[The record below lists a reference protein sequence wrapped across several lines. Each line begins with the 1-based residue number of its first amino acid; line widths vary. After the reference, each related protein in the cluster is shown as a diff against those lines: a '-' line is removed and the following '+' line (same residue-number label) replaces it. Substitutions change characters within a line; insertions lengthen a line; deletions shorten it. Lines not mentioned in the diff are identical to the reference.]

1 MLADFCAIRTDIV
14 AASYYFSAMT
24 NPDYPP
30 PPSGQQPAG
39 QQPYGQPPQG
49 QYPQQPY
56 PQQPYPQQ
64 PYGQPYPQQPYG
76 QQQPPPAPVAPPG
89 SVNGAFFIYLIAAV
103 LAVIGIILTL
113 TSNVWEQAIADSG
126 ADTSGVNVHSLVN
139 TVKIVSVVFG
149 VIFIALY
156 LLFAFKMRAGRNWA
170 RIVLTVLSALSI
182 ISSVSTTTT
191 AVTVNGHVYKST
203 STQLTGWIGVILAV
217 IAIVLMY
224 LPASNAYYKASKAS
238 RQLRY

>member
-1 MLADFCAIRTDIV
+1 
-14 AASYYFSAMT
+14 MT

-30 PPSGQQPAG
+30 PPYGQQPAG
-39 QQPYGQPPQG
+39 QQPAGEQPYGQPPQG
-49 QYPQQPY
+49 QSYPQQPY
-56 PQQPYPQQ
+56 GQPYPQQ

-76 QQQPPPAPVAPPG
+76 QQPPPAPVAPPG

-103 LAVIGIILTL
+103 LAVIAIILTL

-170 RIVLTVLSALSI
+170 RIVLTVLSGLSI

-191 AVTVNGHVYKST
+191 AVTVNGHVYKSS

-224 LPASNAYYKASKAS
+224 LPASNAYFKASKAS